1 MSQTAVFYYVLPKK
15 KGTDFAMRRLATLEA
30 IERLGGEAIKETA
43 RVVDSAELDDA
54 GFVKVPTV
62 DI

>member
-1 MSQTAVFYYVLPKK
+1 MSQIEVFYYVLPKK
-15 KGTDFAMRRLATLEA
+15 KGNDLEMRRLATVEA
-30 IERLGGEAIKETA
+30 IGRLGGEAIKETA
-43 RVVDSAELDDA
+43 RMVDSAEFDDG